1 MGCNKNRRQ
10 KIISYE
16 GLRCEHS
23 ACIYPRFS
31 SVCCVLFM
39 NHLTHTSCE
48 GVTGSAWSCTPVCSL
63 MSDRIYVIHVPGNSA
78 CPAGWLCAAGP
89 GTAAVGWLRP
99 SRKRRPPGCHDPVLL
114 APDHTHRVVCFVLF
128 WGRCFYYGI
137 ISILQKNYKKSTGT
151 PTTFD
156 PFVCMSASL
165 ALSFSLSL
173 SPI

>member
-48 GVTGSAWSCTPVCSL
+48 GVTGSAWSCTPVCGL

-78 CPAGWLCAAGP
+78 CPAGWLCAPGP

-128 WGRCFYYGI
+128 WGRSFYYGI